1 VRKEL
6 KIKKIDGAEEIKEFA
21 KVTRM
26 RRFGG
31 FAVENSRLMVSWI
44 SYSVKYYFS
53 SIIGQTLISVRK
65 ILQREENKGVELTVC
80 HGNGLR
86 DDWGRKNVR

>member
-6 KIKKIDGAEEIKEFA
+6 EIKEIGEVNEIEELA
-21 KVTRM
+21 EATRM

-31 FAVENSRLMVSWI
+31 FAVENSRLMLSLI

-53 SIIGQTLISVRK
+53 LIVRQTLIFVRK
-65 ILQREENKGVELTVC
+65 ILQREENKGVELT
-80 HGNGLR
+80 GG
-86 DDWGRKNVR
+86 GRRN